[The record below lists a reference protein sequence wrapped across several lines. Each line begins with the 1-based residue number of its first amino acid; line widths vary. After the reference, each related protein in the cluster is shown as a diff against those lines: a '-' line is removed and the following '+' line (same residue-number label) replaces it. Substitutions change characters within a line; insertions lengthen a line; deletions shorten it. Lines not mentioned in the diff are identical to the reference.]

1 MALVVSRLRAGM
13 LVALVLALPG
23 VAPAGNARESPQ
35 GPPPAEIH
43 IPSGAPVPVA
53 LRAPEGFDASRA
65 YPLVVA
71 LHGRGGSEADFLR
84 AWALFDKPA
93 FLFAVPQAPY
103 PLGDGFSWDAP
114 SRDRA
119 ERERA
124 DLQITRHVLD
134 VVAGVREHAKVG
146 PVYLYAFSQG
156 VSYAYLTALL
166 HPGRVRGLV
175 CFAGVFPAGALDGKV
190 DPKAARGLRV
200 FVAHGR
206 QDEAVPVSA
215 AYAAKQALEKLGATV
230 TYREFEGGHQ
240 VPRSILRE
248 AQAWIERSSR

>member
-1 MALVVSRLRAGM
+1 MVVSKPRAGA
-13 LVALVLALPG
+13 LAALVLALPG
-23 VAPAGNARESPQ
+23 VTPGGNAREAPP

-43 IPSGAPVPVA
+43 VPSGAPVPVA
-53 LRAPEGFDASRA
+53 LRAPDGFDPSRA

-71 LHGRGGSEADFLR
+71 LPGRGGSAAGFLG
-84 AWALFDKPA
+84 AWALFEEPA
-93 FLFAVPQAPY
+93 FLFAVPEAPY
-103 PLGDGFSWDAP
+103 PLGDGFTWDAP

-124 DLQITRHVLD
+124 DLLIARHVLD

-166 HPGRVRGLV
+166 HPGQVQGLV
-175 CFAGVFPAGALDGKV
+175 CFAGIFPARALEGKIE
-190 DPKAARGLRV
+190 PKAAKGLRV

-206 QDEAVPVSA
+206 QDEAIPVSA